1 MGVSESL
8 GVLAFSHMYTQLFLN
23 PLALISCR
31 LSLSTPMVIQTDEYC
46 EIKHHFIYKF
56 INEIL

>member
-8 GVLAFSHMYTQLFLN
+8 GVLAFPHMYTQLFLN
-23 PLALISCR
+23 LLALISCR

-46 EIKHHFIYKF
+46 EIKQPFYLQIFK
-56 INEIL
+56 